1 MRSFEYQGNIYRS
14 LKECC
19 LKRKISYGKL
29 RRLLR
34 HYVKLQNNPALAVEW
49 IETNHPLCLEM
60 KTHNYIHD
68 NELAAIRRYRFW
80 DKIESDLLSRF

>member
-34 HYVKLQNNPALAVEW
+34 HYVRLQNNPALAVEW
-49 IETNHPLCLEM
+49 IETNHPLFMEM

-68 NELAAIRRYRFW
+68 LELAKIRNYRFL
-80 DKIESDLLSRF
+80 DKIEQNLLSRI